1 MAMKFLRMLALGSLV
16 LGCCTAT
23 ANSENLVRSVG
34 GKSVDLAMP
43 PGFCVPDMGNAA
55 DANFVKGLSSLLKNA
70 NNVLVQTFLS
80 CDDQKRRRAAATANI
95 YDYMSYYYPAPAEN
109 VVVNGARDAS
119 RKSLCD
125 EIRKTNIDATEVKQ
139 NVAKSAEE
147 LRRNIALNSI
157 KNLGVLAEDAHGC
170 YLGLLAGVSAGK
182 DNTYLVNAIIFST
195 VVHGKYLFFGL
206 YSKYVDAASADKT
219 LAAAKAIGAELDS
232 KNPD

>member
-1 MAMKFLRMLALGSLV
+1 MKFLRMLALGSLA

-23 ANSENLVRSVG
+23 ASAESFARSVG

-43 PGFCVPDMGNAA
+43 PGFCVPDPGNAA
-55 DANFVKGLSSLLKNA
+55 DANFVKGLASLLKNA
-70 NNVLVQTFLS
+70 SNVLVQTFLS
-80 CDDQKRRRAAATANI
+80 CEDQKRRRASAAANI
-95 YDYMSYYYPAPAEN
+95 YDYMSYYYPAQAES
-109 VVVNGARDAS
+109 VVVSGARDAS

-125 EIRKTNIDATEVKQ
+125 EVRKANIDATEVKQ

-182 DNTYLVNAIIFST
+182 SNTYLVNAIIFST
-195 VVHGKYLFFGL
+195 VVRGKYLFFGL
-206 YSKYVDAASADKT
+206 YSKYEDAASAEKT
-219 LAAAKAIGAELDS
+219 LEAAKAIAAELDS